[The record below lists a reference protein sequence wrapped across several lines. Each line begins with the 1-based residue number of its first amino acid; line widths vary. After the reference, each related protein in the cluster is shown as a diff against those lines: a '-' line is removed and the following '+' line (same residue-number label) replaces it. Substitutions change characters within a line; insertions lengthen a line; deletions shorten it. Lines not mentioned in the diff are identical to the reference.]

1 MRPATT
7 SPLVDAEGAEGNSS
21 VVDSLLHPQ
30 AVLIRRLLTPSE
42 RREIGGLILVD
53 DSENIIQAIRAGVTI
68 RSVFHSSDT
77 ALCPGIQQSLPAT
90 VTIYSALRRTCK
102 KLFGNEKASRVFAIA
117 EKPSPQSLDVLTATR
132 RDIVVLDG
140 IGITGNIGAII
151 RTASAMGVGGIV
163 MINADDLEIFDRR
176 IIRASRGYVF
186 GLRVVK
192 ATVKE
197 LVQHCTLHGIP
208 LLVTMPRSGTL
219 VSRISSLPGPLAIV
233 YGGEKEGCSAAL
245 IEAANLRVEIP
256 MTRNTES
263 LNVGAAAAIT
273 LYCRYPFNLG
283 ELRND
288 CAQTTGVCELPPSR
302 ETGRSSVL
310 NTPASN

>member
-1 MRPATT
+1 VYRTELDGGPDAKQDMRRATT
-7 SPLVDAEGAEGNSS
+7 SPPTDTEGAEQDSG

-42 RREIGGLILVD
+42 RREIGGMILVD
-53 DSENIIQAIRAGVTI
+53 DTENIIQAIRAGVTI

-77 ALCPGIQQSLPAT
+77 ALCAGIQQSLPAT
-90 VTIYSALRRTCK
+90 VKIYSVLRRTCK

-117 EKPSPQSLDVLTATR
+117 EQPSPQSLDVLTATR

-140 IGITGNIGAII
+140 IGIAGNIGAII

-163 MINADDLEIFDRR
+163 IINTEDLEIFDRR
-176 IIRASRGYVF
+176 VIRASRGYVF

-197 LVQHCTLHGIP
+197 LLQLCTLHGIP
-208 LLVTMPRSGTL
+208 LLVTMPRSGTPL
-219 VSRISSLPGPLAIV
+219 SRIFSLPGPLAIV

-245 IEAANLRVEIP
+245 LEAANLRVEIP
-256 MTRNTES
+256 MTRSAES

-273 LYCRYPFNLG
+273 LYCRYSFNSDRL
-283 ELRND
+283 
-288 CAQTTGVCELPPSR
+288 
-302 ETGRSSVL
+302 
-310 NTPASN
+310 TP